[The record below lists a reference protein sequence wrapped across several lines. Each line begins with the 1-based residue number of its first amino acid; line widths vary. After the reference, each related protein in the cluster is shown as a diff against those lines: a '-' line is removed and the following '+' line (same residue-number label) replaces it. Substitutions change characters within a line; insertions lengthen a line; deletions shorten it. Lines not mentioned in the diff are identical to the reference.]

1 MEEVTSVTIVSTNIN
16 KDILNNYNSY
26 HIIDKSFKIEELLQ
40 YKKIIFFNVF
50 NELDDVK
57 IKEIYK
63 YLDDN
68 HILYINVTNNMEE
81 VLATKYLIVYD
92 KDKILIEGP
101 TLEVLKNEK
110 LLKRIGLNLP
120 FIVELSLY
128 LKDYNLIDKIYLNKE
143 SLVGDLW
150 K

>member
-128 LKDYNLIDKIYLNKE
+128 LKDYNLLDKIYLNKE

>member
-1 MEEVTSVTIVSTNIN
+1 MEEITDVTIVSTNFN
-16 KDILNNYNSY
+16 KNILTKYPDY
-26 HIIDKSFKIEELLQ
+26 YIIDKSFKIEDLLQ

-50 NELDDVK
+50 KELKEDK
-57 IKEIYK
+57 IKEIYE
-63 YLDDN
+63 YLN
-68 HILYINVTNNMEE
+68 EHHILYINVTNDIEE
-81 VLATKYLIVYD
+81 VLLTKYLIVYD
-92 KDKILIEGP
+92 KEKILIEGS

-110 LLKRIGLNLP
+110 LLKRIGLSLP

-143 SLVGDLW
+143 SLVGVLW

>member
-26 HIIDKSFKIEELLQ
+26 HVIDKSFKIEELLQ

-81 VLATKYLIVYD
+81 VLATKYLIIYD